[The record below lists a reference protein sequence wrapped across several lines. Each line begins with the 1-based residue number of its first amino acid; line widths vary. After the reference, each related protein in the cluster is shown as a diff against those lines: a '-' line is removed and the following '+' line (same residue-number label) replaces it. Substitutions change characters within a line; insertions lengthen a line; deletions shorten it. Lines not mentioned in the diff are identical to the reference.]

1 MSPLNDI
8 LRSWHDFY
16 ILIGTAS
23 ATLVGLT
30 FVTASIGAA
39 IFRERPHGLRA
50 FLSPTVVHFSTV
62 LIACLIALVPAESP
76 TSLGLLL
83 AGGGLL
89 GLLYGGFV
97 WRAMIRHGM
106 NIDLEDRLWYAML
119 PILGHLLLAMGGL
132 GLVLQAP
139 MGCDLLAVG
148 MGLLLIAGIRNA
160 WDMTV
165 WIIGR
170 QAP

>member
-1 MSPLNDI
+1 MNDV

-30 FVTASIGAA
+30 FVAASIGAS

-50 FLSPTVVHFSTV
+50 FLSPTIVYFATV
-62 LIACLIALVPAESP
+62 LIACLIAIVPSNQSP
-76 TSLGLLL
+76 
-83 AGGGLL
+83 LL
-89 GLLYGGFV
+89 GLLVAVTGIAGLIYGGSV
-97 WRAMIRHGM
+97 WRVMRRHGFS
-106 NIDLEDRLWYAML
+106 IDLADRLWYAML
-119 PILGHLLLAMGGL
+119 PMVANLLLGIGGF
-132 GLVLQAP
+132 GLVLQAST
-139 MGCDLLAVG
+139 GCDLLALG

-165 WIIGR
+165 WIIER